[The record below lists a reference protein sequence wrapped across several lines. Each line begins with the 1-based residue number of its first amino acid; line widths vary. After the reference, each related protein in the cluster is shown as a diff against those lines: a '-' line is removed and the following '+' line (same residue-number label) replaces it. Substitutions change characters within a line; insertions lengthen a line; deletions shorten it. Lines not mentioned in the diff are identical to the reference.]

1 MKPEVSIIIVN
12 YKTPELIVDCVQ
24 SLEKYVRSTS
34 YEIIVVDNESS
45 AGSVA
50 LLQKA
55 CPRIQIIANPTN
67 SGFGEGNNI
76 GVRHAQGDFLF
87 LTNSDT
93 VLREDSIT
101 PLVSFLKK
109 KPDAAMV
116 GPAVFLTDGSRQSR
130 ICGNIPTLR
139 RLVNDALL
147 LSVLLPARWE
157 FAQGLHRE
165 YIKGDAA
172 EVDWISGV
180 CMLIRRA
187 AYEKVNGFNP
197 DFFLYSEDIDLCLR
211 IARHCGSIYHLS
223 KYGIIHSHGASSKS
237 EEERLRNS
245 VMQQGNFLLLLPSV
259 LAPSQFKKAKVIMK
273 AGLWIRLFIGYLLIT
288 LRHPQGSFLVRSCR
302 ARLDTLNK
310 D

>member
-12 YKTPELIVDCVQ
+12 YKTPELIVGCVK

-50 LLQKA
+50 LMQKD
-55 CPRIQIIANPTN
+55 CPRIKIIVNPTN

-76 GVRHAQGDFLF
+76 GVRHAQGDFIF

-109 KPDAAMV
+109 HPEAAMV
-116 GPAVFLTDGSRQSR
+116 GPAVLLAGGSRQSR
-130 ICGNIPTLR
+130 NCGNSPILR
-139 RLVNDALL
+139 RLLNDALL
-147 LSVLLPARWE
+147 LSVLLPASWE

-165 YIKGDAA
+165 YFKEDVT

-180 CMLIRRA
+180 CMLIRRE
-187 AYEKVNGFNP
+187 AYEKINGFNP

-211 IARHCGSIYHLS
+211 MARNCGPIYHLN
-223 KYGIIHSHGASSKS
+223 KYGIIHYHGASSKT
-237 EEERLRNS
+237 EKEKLCNS
-245 VMQQGNFLLLLPSV
+245 VMQQENFLLLLPSV
-259 LAPSQFKKAKVIMK
+259 LSPSQFKKAKVILK
-273 AGLWIRLFIGYLLIT
+273 AGLWLRLFIGYILTT
-288 LRHPQGSFLVRSCR
+288 LRHQQGCFLVRSCR
-302 ARLDTLNK
+302 ARLDVLNK